1 MHQPMMVLW
10 TATEVRA
17 IRWIVVVG
25 LFVVL
30 VGAGHRRVIMQ
41 PTTRPAEQAESAAID
56 ARLASLRQRDLNT
69 ADALTLES
77 LPGIGPVTANA
88 IIAYRRSHG
97 RFRSVD
103 ELRDVPGLAPGVLDR
118 VRGWVTVGE
127 PGGG

>member
-30 VGAGHRRVIMQ
+30 VGAGHRRVIMP

-56 ARLASLRQRDLNT
+56 ARLASLRQSLVVLWPSGSCSCGT
-69 ADALTLES
+69 SGPSVSDAFRILF
-77 LPGIGPVTANA
+77 GVH
-88 IIAYRRSHG
+88 RS
-97 RFRSVD
+97 S
-103 ELRDVPGLAPGVLDR
+103 
-118 VRGWVTVGE
+118 
-127 PGGG
+127 GG